1 MNKKR
6 DLMNEVN
13 YILKVVK
20 ELVENNKYILINRY
34 KNNLAL
40 IGYTVELFE
49 YTIQELTYKNYIEGP
64 NFNNKHVNNVWIF
77 GYDDNEQKIQIYI
90 KFGIDKEEKRTC
102 FISFH
107 QAEYKL
113 RYFGWR

>member
-1 MNKKR
+1 
-6 DLMNEVN
+6 MNEVN

-64 NFNNKHVNNVWIF
+64 NFNNKHGNNVWIF

-113 RYFGWR
+113 RYFDWR